1 MLGSCYAGTLPG
13 ERHVKKAEAVK
24 RWLDASED
32 DVAFA
37 IVDDEE
43 REGFSEIEEHCIKDK
58 FILVDHQHGI
68 TDMDMMLAEKILE
81 MQSKEA

>member
-43 REGFSEIEEHCIKDK
+43 REGFSEMEEHGIRDK